1 MATTTTGLS
10 SPGVGSGLDVNSIVG
25 QLVALERRPI
35 DKLLSSAQ
43 RIQTQISG
51 IGQLQSL
58 TSALR
63 DAATE
68 LGDAKGFEKS
78 TVSSSDSAVVSATTT
93 TGGNPVAG
101 SYAIATV
108 SLAASQIVATAK
120 SDFASSAATVGAG
133 TLAIELGSWKP
144 DLSGFTA
151 KAEPR
156 RVEVE
161 VAETDTLAQVRD
173 KINAADAGVTASI
186 ITDSSGARLS
196 LRSKTTGQD
205 NGFRITATDA
215 DGNNTDGAGLSR
227 LAFDPAGGTTR
238 ASLTVAAADAV
249 ASVNGVEVR
258 SPSDTFDGVVEGLA
272 FTVRKAPASEVTV
285 SVATDTESVR
295 SRVARFVAA
304 YNALAKFLAAQT
316 AYDAETRQS
325 GLFQGDSGVVSI
337 FNQMRNLVGTSSLA
351 SPSLQSLSSLG
362 IELQKDGTLQIN
374 SARLESALKN
384 LPALAAS
391 LTREVAGQPALSGS
405 MVRFK
410 SWTDGLLG
418 TDGSLPG
425 RTQSLKARLDDNQR
439 AQQRLEDRIAM
450 VEKRLRAQYST
461 LDVTVNKANALNS
474 YVSQQITGIQNLNK
488 ATSR

>member
-1 MATTTTGLS
+1 MATNTTGLS

-35 DKLLSSAQ
+35 AKLQSSSQ

-63 DAATE
+63 DAASE
-68 LGDAKGFEKS
+68 LGDAKGFGKS

-93 TGGNPVAG
+93 TGGTPVAG

-108 SLAASQIVATAK
+108 SLSASQIVATAK
-120 SDFASSAATVGAG
+120 SDFTGSSAVVGAG
-133 TLAIELGSWKP
+133 KMTLELGTWKP
-144 DLSGFTA
+144 DLSAFTG
-151 KAEPR
+151 KTEPA
-156 RVEVE
+156 RVEIE
-161 VAETDTLAQVRD
+161 VTETDTLAQVRD

-196 LRSKTTGQD
+196 LRSKTTGAD
-205 NGFRITATDA
+205 NGFRITVSDT
-215 DGNNTDGAGLSR
+215 DGNGVDGSGLSR

-238 ASLTVAAADAV
+238 AALTVAAADAI

-258 SPSDTFDGVVEGLA
+258 SSSDTFDGVVEGLA
-272 FTVRKAPASEVTV
+272 FTLRKAPASEVSVTV
-285 SVATDTESVR
+285 ASDTESVR

-316 AYDAETRQS
+316 AYDAETRQA
-325 GLFQGDSGVVSI
+325 GLFQGDSGVVGI

-410 SWTDGLLG
+410 SWADGLLG

-439 AQQRLEDRIAM
+439 AQQRLEDRVAM

>member
-1 MATTTTGLS
+1 M
-10 SPGVGSGLDVNSIVG
+10 
-25 QLVALERRPI
+25 
-35 DKLLSSAQ
+35 
-43 RIQTQISG
+43 
-51 IGQLQSL
+51 
-58 TSALR
+58 
-63 DAATE
+63 
-68 LGDAKGFEKS
+68 
-78 TVSSSDSAVVSATTT
+78 
-93 TGGNPVAG
+93 
-101 SYAIATV
+101 
-108 SLAASQIVATAK
+108 
-120 SDFASSAATVGAG
+120 
-133 TLAIELGSWKP
+133 
-144 DLSGFTA
+144 
-151 KAEPR
+151 
-156 RVEVE
+156 
-161 VAETDTLAQVRD
+161 
-173 KINAADAGVTASI
+173 
-186 ITDSSGARLS
+186 
-196 LRSKTTGQD
+196 
-205 NGFRITATDA
+205 
-215 DGNNTDGAGLSR
+215 
-227 LAFDPAGGTTR
+227 
-238 ASLTVAAADAV
+238 AAADAV

-272 FTVRKAPASEVTV
+272 FTVRKAPASEVSV